1 VKHLKKFNEST
12 ESKKRLSVEDIE
24 DYFLEFIDN
33 GSMEFYYNNLPTL
46 YEGTEANKRFIHT
59 TFRLSD
65 KFRDITTPEE
75 LNNFSSLINKIGE
88 VVKRWNLDFKF
99 STIRSDEQPG
109 GAGAFQT
116 ELSIIQPIPKVVID
130 FANQNPLVRNRVVLD
145 KMIVDYFKDID
156 VDDNSDFILTVKVKN
171 LFSGGSGLSGKWLK
185 EDYQNFSNSEEEFI
199 KFFVDNKEV
208 PCEFIKKVPSTDM
221 RYGKPFY
228 EMWYFKLLV

>member
-1 VKHLKKFNEST
+1 
-12 ESKKRLSVEDIE
+12 
-24 DYFLEFIDN
+24 
-33 GSMEFYYNNLPTL
+33 MEFYYNNLPTL